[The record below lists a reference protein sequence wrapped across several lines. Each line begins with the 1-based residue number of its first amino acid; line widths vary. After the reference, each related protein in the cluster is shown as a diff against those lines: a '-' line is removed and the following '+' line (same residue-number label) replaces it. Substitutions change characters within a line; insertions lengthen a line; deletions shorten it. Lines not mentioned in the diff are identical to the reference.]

1 MLGFVGEIGG
11 GGIGLAQI
19 GAGGIGGPCSGIGIG
34 GGEIGG
40 GIDDLCI
47 GTAMY

>member
-11 GGIGLAQI
+11 GGIGGVQI
-19 GAGGIGGPCSGIGIG
+19 GGGIGVGGGG

-47 GTAMY
+47 GRAMY